1 MERKEQIKAYLKRL
15 GAGEALESVRA
26 DFVKEFE
33 GVDSGE
39 ILLAEQA
46 LLREGTPWQ
55 EVQKLCDVHAALFH
69 EKIQEQEKLEISEG
83 HPLDT
88 FMRENRELERLL
100 AEGRQALNRGQ
111 VEQSFLDRLREIS
124 IHYAKKGDLL
134 YPHLKTKYGI
144 SGPSAVM
151 WTVDDEIR
159 DELAALAKKDDRDE
173 KWMERFEKVL
183 VRIEEM
189 IYKEEKIL
197 FPNCERNFSRQEWHG
212 IYWDSKDYDEC
223 FGVKP
228 GIWKEAEEDR
238 PGASK
243 EKGSKPEESKLG
255 ENREEEGRGEKSG
268 PGATPPIVLPGGTMT
283 LKQLEA
289 MLNTIPME
297 ITLVDENNRNRYF
310 NDGPKVFKRPKMAI
324 GREVFSCHPPK
335 IEQQVR
341 RIIEEFRRGTLDK
354 VPIWM
359 DKGGR
364 KMLVTYYAVR
374 DTEQNYLGT
383 LELVQ
388 DMEFAREYF
397 ARE

>member
-15 GAGEALESVRA
+15 GAGEALKSVRA

-46 LLREGTPWQ
+46 LLKEGTPWQ

-69 EKIQEQEKLEISEG
+69 EKIQEQEKPEISEG

-100 AEGRQALNRGQ
+100 VKGRQALGRGQ

-238 PGASK
+238 PGTSREK
-243 EKGSKPEESKLG
+243 ESKPG
-255 ENREEEGRGEKSG
+255 E
-268 PGATPPIVLPGGTMT
+268 TPQIVLSGGTMT

-341 RIIEEFRRGTLDK
+341 RIIEEFRRGTLDM

-397 ARE
+397 SREVVKEFHGNISED